1 MYRDLAHRTYSLN
14 DNTLREIHVISN
26 HGSKLSRSFWV
37 AMTPREIHVT
47 SNHGWKLFRSFWVA
61 MTKEIKRIV
70 KNVKKRK
77 KIWRSCLTNNKLLI
91 TQDLLQAHYQI
102 KLIILLKEF
111 LKSNISMD
119 MITKDIKRMELNTKI
134 LRDVLNT

>member
-1 MYRDLAHRTYSLN
+1 MD
-14 DNTLREIHVISN
+14 E
-26 HGSKLSRSFWV
+26 SFSE
-37 AMTPREIHVT
+37 AFE
-47 SNHGWKLFRSFWVA
+47 FA

-70 KNVKKRK
+70 KNLKKIYIY
-77 KIWRSCLTNNKLLI
+77 IWRSCLTNNKLLI

-134 LRDVLNT
+134 FRDVLNT

>member
-1 MYRDLAHRTYSLN
+1 MD
-14 DNTLREIHVISN
+14 E
-26 HGSKLSRSFWV
+26 SFSEAFEFAV
-37 AMTPREIHVT
+37 
-47 SNHGWKLFRSFWVA
+47 
-61 MTKEIKRIV
+61 TKEIKRIV
-70 KNVKKRK
+70 KNLKYIYIY
-77 KIWRSCLTNNKLLI
+77 IWRSCLTNNKLLI

-134 LRDVLNT
+134 FRDVLNT

>member
-1 MYRDLAHRTYSLN
+1 MD
-14 DNTLREIHVISN
+14 E
-26 HGSKLSRSFWV
+26 SFSE
-37 AMTPREIHVT
+37 AFE
-47 SNHGWKLFRSFWVA
+47 FA

-70 KNVKKRK
+70 KNLKYIYIYIY
-77 KIWRSCLTNNKLLI
+77 IWRSCLTNNKLLI

-134 LRDVLNT
+134 FRDVLNT

>member
-1 MYRDLAHRTYSLN
+1 MD
-14 DNTLREIHVISN
+14 E
-26 HGSKLSRSFWV
+26 SFSE
-37 AMTPREIHVT
+37 AFE
-47 SNHGWKLFRSFWVA
+47 FA

-70 KNVKKRK
+70 KNLKKNIYIY
-77 KIWRSCLTNNKLLI
+77 IWRSCLTNNKLLI

-134 LRDVLNT
+134 FRDVPNT